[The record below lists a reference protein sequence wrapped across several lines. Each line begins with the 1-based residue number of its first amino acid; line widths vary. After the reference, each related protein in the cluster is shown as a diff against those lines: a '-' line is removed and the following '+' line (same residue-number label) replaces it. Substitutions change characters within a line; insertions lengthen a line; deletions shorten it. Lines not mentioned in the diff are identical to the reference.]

1 MKLYVGNFSLQTS
14 RRDLQQ
20 LFSRAGTVESVSVFE
35 EREGGQSRDF
45 AFIKMSSTEE
55 GKAAIQL
62 FNGLDVGGHA
72 LHVNEFK
79 PGEDRTSSNFGGS
92 GNYGRGRSRS

>member
-1 MKLYVGNFSLQTS
+1 
-14 RRDLQQ
+14 
-20 LFSRAGTVESVSVFE
+20 
-35 EREGGQSRDF
+35 
-45 AFIKMSSTEE
+45 MSSTEE